1 MLQLQQ
7 LLGEINLNE
16 DLYKWCYIWDSNK
29 FSVKKAYRHLS
40 GHLDSRWQRGPVTR
54 YPMGIYS
61 IRVLIWSKTHT
72 HGYVNGAKPS
82 PIGYV
87 GYGDGVAG
95 PIPVYP
101 WVKNTRPKI
110 KEAQN

>member
-1 MLQLQQ
+1 
-7 LLGEINLNE
+7 
-16 DLYKWCYIWDSNK
+16 
-29 FSVKKAYRHLS
+29 
-40 GHLDSRWQRGPVTR
+40 
-54 YPMGIYS
+54 MGIYS
-61 IRVLIWSKTHT
+61 IRVLIWSKTRT

-87 GYGDGVAG
+87 GTGTAGVAG

-110 KEAQN
+110 KPKIKELLWCYVIGGCNRNYYATILSFFVLEVMVACDL